1 MTIDD
6 VYRIWPSDK
15 AFERETDYSPAT
27 RRLWR
32 KKGAIP
38 IRTQLILA
46 TLAEGKLKK
55 EGNQ

>member
-15 AFERETDYSPAT
+15 AFERETEYSSAA

-32 KKGAIP
+32 KKGKIP
-38 IRTQLILA
+38 IRTQLVLT
-46 TLAEGKLKK
+46 TLAEGKLKM
-55 EGNQ
+55 EGDQ